1 MLKKRIDSFRY
12 AFEGLF
18 DLFRSEVNAW
28 IHLAAT
34 FFSIAAGFYFSI
46 STTEWCFVIFAIV
59 SVLSAEAFNTA
70 IEHLTNLV
78 SPEYHILAKRTKD
91 VAAAAVLLLAIGA
104 ALVGILIFAP
114 KLIALWTN

>member
-12 AFEGLF
+12 AFVGLF

-28 IHLAAT
+28 IHLVAALL
-34 FFSIAAGFYFSI
+34 SVIAGFYFSI
-46 STTEWCFVIFAIV
+46 STTEWCLVIFAIA

-78 SPEYHILAKRTKD
+78 SPDYHILAKRTKD
-91 VAAAAVLLLAIGA
+91 VAAAAVLIFAMGA
-104 ALVGILIFAP
+104 ALVGILIFGP
-114 KLIALWTN
+114 RILQLWMA